1 MKQKYLILFSL
12 SGLVLSCDQLTKY
25 FVHSTFELN
34 ERITVIPSLF
44 SLIYTRNNGFAF
56 GLLQRAPESMQEVF
70 FIGVP
75 VFALILIVLIFIKLQ
90 DNQILTSVAL
100 TTILAGAVGNLVD
113 RLQHGFVIDFMDF
126 HFRDVFHFPPFNI
139 ADCSI
144 IIGVIIM
151 FINTL
156 MLDRHGPASAEKT

>member
-25 FVHSTFELN
+25 FVHTHLPLGEARS
-34 ERITVIPSLF
+34 VIPGLVA
-44 SLIYTRNNGFAF
+44 LVYTRNNGFAF
-56 GLLQRAPESMQEVF
+56 GMLQKAPPSLQEIF

-75 VFALILIVLIFIKLQ
+75 VFALILIVLIFIKLR
-90 DNQILTSVAL
+90 DNQMLTSIAL
-100 TTILAGAVGNLVD
+100 TTILAGAIGNLVD
-113 RLQHGFVIDFMDF
+113 RLQYGFVIDFLDIF
-126 HFRDVFHFPPFNI
+126 WGSAHLPPFNI

-144 IIGVIIM
+144 IIGVLLM

-156 MLDRHGPASAEKT
+156 KQERALPDAA

>member
-25 FVHSTFELN
+25 YVHSTVPLGM
-34 ERITVIPSLF
+34 RYWDLG
-44 SLIYTRNNGFAF
+44 SLISLIHSHNNGFAF
-56 GLLQRAPESMQEVF
+56 GLLEKAPPSLQEIF

-90 DNQILTSVAL
+90 DDQMMTSVAL
-100 TTILAGAVGNLVD
+100 STILAGAVGNLID
-113 RLQHGFVIDFMDF
+113 RLKYGYVVDFIDIQMMGII
-126 HFRDVFHFPPFNI
+126 HFPPFNI

-144 IIGVIIM
+144 IVGVSIM

-156 MLDRHGPASAEKT
+156 LFERAGRGLK